1 MKDTSP
7 QTQNNNNNNNNKNKT
22 NTFKILS
29 SFFPQIKSMIS
40 FFSSMSSAKGI
51 SRVHISVI
59 TMPKLMHQE
68 NVIENQVDK
77 SWKNLDIFIA
87 NIIEKKSSL
96 NISPLS
102 SNRSK
107 LEKGMQ
113 VQNSKNYEVSK
124 LKTIK

>member
-7 QTQNNNNNNNNKNKT
+7 QTQNNNSNNNKNKT

-96 NISPLS
+96 NISPMS

>member
-1 MKDTSP
+1 MKDASP
-7 QTQNNNNNNNNKNKT
+7 QTQNNNNKKNNNKT

-77 SWKNLDIFIA
+77 SWKYLDIFIA
-87 NIIEKKSSL
+87 NIVEKKSSL

>member
-96 NISPLS
+96 NISPMS

>member
-7 QTQNNNNNNNNKNKT
+7 QTQNNNNNNNKNKT

-96 NISPLS
+96 NISPMS

>member
-7 QTQNNNNNNNNKNKT
+7 QTQNNNNNNNKNKT

-77 SWKNLDIFIA
+77 SWKNLDILIA

-96 NISPLS
+96 NISPMS

>member
-1 MKDTSP
+1 
-7 QTQNNNNNNNNKNKT
+7 
-22 NTFKILS
+22 
-29 SFFPQIKSMIS
+29 
-40 FFSSMSSAKGI
+40 MSSAKGI

-96 NISPLS
+96 NISPMS

>member
-7 QTQNNNNNNNNKNKT
+7 QTQNNNNNNNKNKT

-96 NISPLS
+96 NISPMS

-113 VQNSKNYEVSK
+113 VQNSRNYEVSK

>member
-7 QTQNNNNNNNNKNKT
+7 QTQNNNNNNNKNKT

>member
-7 QTQNNNNNNNNKNKT
+7 QTQNDNNNNNKNKT

-96 NISPLS
+96 NISPMS